1 MCSDCAY
8 RPELVHC
15 SQCRAPLYGQDGTER
30 LTRNRALEE
39 LARRTFPPVEQEAA
53 VGRGRSQRNRGER
66 GGRGRERART
76 ARARSGRLSARN
88 RRDDQGKHLNT
99 LMLSRFQCNVCFC

>member
-15 SQCRAPLYGQDGTER
+15 SQCRAPLYGQDGAER

-39 LARRTFPPVEQEAA
+39 LARRTFPPVEQEAT
-53 VGRGRSQRNRGER
+53 VGRARGLRNRGER
-66 GGRGRERART
+66 GGRGRDRGTA
-76 ARARSGRLSARN
+76 ARARSARLTARY
-88 RRDDQGKHLNT
+88 RRDDQGSIGYTCSHLK
-99 LMLSRFQCNVCFC
+99 RFC